1 MMSKLPHATPMI
13 EVRASIMLMYRN
25 FESDLG
31 AAMYSPAGVTELCFE
46 KRWSIGTR
54 TRVNRQ

>member
-1 MMSKLPHATPMI
+1 MI